1 MKMRNNPGTEL
12 PAQTASFT
20 DEIASTD
27 SKRTT
32 PSQSFSA
39 RNRRRFLKGG
49 VFAVGATVLS
59 AGLSPSRLLA
69 FQGDDDRA
77 PITKGDIAILRF
89 LQALETIEADLW
101 QQYSELGGT
110 QDAEVSGLNG
120 GNVPYTQAL
129 QLLDGDMAQ
138 YIHDNTDD
146 EISHARFLS
155 NYLESIGVQP
165 VDLTPF
171 AQLPSSKADGAR
183 QVGRLTNLTQLTI
196 DTSFWSQYRS
206 ITNPDFD
213 PNAVFAQAVPSLNVG
228 MHTAIPRSNDDTA
241 GSVINPDPTQSTF
254 PDLLKA
260 IAFTA
265 GFHFAFIEQ
274 GGTSLYPALAQHVT
288 NLEVLRILL
297 SIGPSETM
305 HFQTWQD
312 KAGNATPLTVFD
324 KVNNS
329 SVTFS
334 NLQDAQGETDPES
347 LNGDTLQA
355 NLIMPEPTHFL
366 NPKFGPVAI
375 IRPTSTKL
383 GGAQSAVNS
392 FAKDGLFRGQ
402 TPLNNPELVRV
413 LFQLAEDADSARR
426 QL

>member
-1 MKMRNNPGTEL
+1 MKMRNNPGTEVF
-12 PAQTASFT
+12 AQTASSP
-20 DEIASTD
+20 DEAAADT
-27 SKRTT
+27 KCVV
-32 PSQSFSA
+32 PSQSLSA

-49 VFAVGATVLS
+49 MFAAGATVLG

-69 FQGDDDRA
+69 FDGNDDRA

-110 QDAEVSGLNG
+110 QDNEVSGVNG

-155 NYLESIGVQP
+155 NYLESIGVEP

-171 AQLPSSKADGAR
+171 AHLPSSKADGAR
-183 QVGRLTNLTQLTI
+183 DVGRLTNLTQLTI

-213 PNAVFAQAVPSLNVG
+213 PDAVFAQAVSSLNVG

-241 GSVINPDPTQSTF
+241 GSILNPDPTQSTF
-254 PDLLKA
+254 PDLLKG

-274 GGTSLYPALAQHVT
+274 GGTSLYPALAPHVT

-324 KVNNS
+324 KKNNS
-329 SVTFS
+329 WVTFS
-334 NLQDAQGETDPES
+334 NLQDAQGEIDPES

-366 NPKFGPVAI
+366 NPKLGPVAI

-383 GGAQSAVNS
+383 GGAHAAVMS
-392 FAKDGLFRGQ
+392 FVNDGLFRGQ
-402 TPLNNPELVRV
+402 NPLNNPELVRV
-413 LFQLAEDADSARR
+413 LLQLAEDADNARR